1 MIDKG
6 LTYAYAEGG
15 PVASEGPNQLGRPE
29 DYKDYQTFLKTL
41 VKNPPE
47 DLKNLK
53 IRNPFK
59 NISLRI
65 KRAQAL
71 WDQATEN
78 GLVSARPA
86 GKDSFGLELV
96 SSARD
101 LSPPVQVTPPRNLLE
116 QLPVQYHSLVQ
127 PVLAPFS
134 VQPVAPP
141 PEQVAPPPEQVA
153 PPPVQPVAPPPVQPV
168 FPPPAQVAPPSVP
181 PVAPPPMLENPVSG
195 GIFGEV
201 PGADYVAP
209 PPRTYSPDVSS
220 ASPFVR
226 PTYTPLNYGLDPS
239 LSPPVDVSPSVPV
252 NYVPPSY
259 TPYPIYPPP
268 PLPQQ
273 SAEDTRAAGYNA
285 TMERFANSPF
295 VRPEGIGSLQLGKM
309 KL

>member
-101 LSPPVQVTPPRNLLE
+101 LSPPEQVTPP
-116 QLPVQYHSLVQ
+116 PVQ
-127 PVLAPFS
+127 PVT
-134 VQPVAPP
+134 PP

-153 PPPVQPVAPPPVQPV
+153 PPPEQGVPPPWLHYDPPSWYEPPPTEKTPPPEQVAPPPE
-168 FPPPAQVAPPSVP
+168 QVAPPSYQP
-181 PVAPPPMLENPVSG
+181 PL
-195 GIFGEV
+195 
-201 PGADYVAP
+201 
-209 PPRTYSPDVSS
+209 
-220 ASPFVR
+220 
-226 PTYTPLNYGLDPS
+226 
-239 LSPPVDVSPSVPV
+239 
-252 NYVPPSY
+252 
-259 TPYPIYPPP
+259 
-268 PLPQQ
+268 LPQQ

>member
-101 LSPPVQVTPPRNLLE
+101 LSLPPGQVTPPPVQVAPPPVQVAPPPEQVAPPPVQVAPPPCATMVLTPP
-116 QLPVQYHSLVQ
+116 P
-127 PVLAPFS
+127 

-141 PEQVAPPPEQVA
+141 PEQVAPPPEQVT
-153 PPPVQPVAPPPVQPV
+153 PPPVQPVAT
-168 FPPPAQVAPPSVP
+168 
-181 PVAPPPMLENPVSG
+181 L
-195 GIFGEV
+195 
-201 PGADYVAP
+201 
-209 PPRTYSPDVSS
+209 
-220 ASPFVR
+220 
-226 PTYTPLNYGLDPS
+226 PLCNRYFL
-239 LSPPVDVSPSVPV
+239 
-252 NYVPPSY
+252 
-259 TPYPIYPPP
+259 
-268 PLPQQ
+268 PLCKWLLPLCN
-273 SAEDTRAAGYNA
+273 RWPLL
-285 TMERFANSPF
+285 RC
-295 VRPEGIGSLQLGKM
+295 
-309 KL
+309 

>member
-101 LSPPVQVTPPRNLLE
+101 LSLPDQYTKGQTPPPVQVAPP
-116 QLPVQYHSLVQ
+116 PVQVAPPPVQ
-127 PVLAPFS
+127 VAPPPV
-134 VQPVAPP
+134 QVAPP
-141 PEQVAPPPEQVA
+141 PEQVAPPPVQSVA

-168 FPPPAQVAPPSVP
+168 
-181 PVAPPPMLENPVSG
+181 APPPMLENPVSE

-201 PGADYVAP
+201 SGADYVAP
-209 PPRTYSPDVSS
+209 PYVAPTPRTYSPDVSS

-252 NYVPPSY
+252 NYAPPSY
-259 TPYPIYPPP
+259 MLYPSYQPPL
-268 PLPQQ
+268 LPQQ
-273 SAEDTRAAGYNA
+273 FAEDTRAAGYNA